1 MLQALNNWGLV
12 LQELSTMVP
21 DHERAQLVGQSVQKF
36 RRAIR
41 LRPEFDRA
49 CYNLGTVYYS
59 HAHTLSSSAAAQL
72 SSQLTQAGVLLMQL
86 VLINMLQFSAWQCV
100 CCCQHERCHSWWYM
114 QDRQRERQERADD
127 EEIESA
133 FRLAALYITLAF
145 ALQPKRDVYKR
156 SLKVS
161 TANDR
166 LHALV

>member
-1 MLQALNNWGLV
+1 MAFEGGRAHCSFMRGAQASKSEMSGHDGDGNRVLQALNNWGLV

-72 SSQLTQAGVLLMQL
+72 SSQLTQVGVLLMQL
-86 VLINMLQFSAWQCV
+86 VLINMLQFLCMAV
-100 CCCQHERCHSWWYM
+100 
-114 QDRQRERQERADD
+114 
-127 EEIESA
+127 
-133 FRLAALYITLAF
+133 
-145 ALQPKRDVYKR
+145 
-156 SLKVS
+156 SLLLP
-161 TANDR
+161 A
-166 LHALV
+166 

>member
-21 DHERAQLVGQSVQKF
+21 DHERAQLVVQSVQKF

-72 SSQLTQAGVLLMQL
+72 SSQLTQVGVVLMQL
-86 VLINMLQFSAWQCV
+86 VLINMLQFLCMAV
-100 CCCQHERCHSWWYM
+100 CL
-114 QDRQRERQERADD
+114 
-127 EEIESA
+127 
-133 FRLAALYITLAF
+133 RLPA
-145 ALQPKRDVYKR
+145 
-156 SLKVS
+156 
-161 TANDR
+161 
-166 LHALV
+166 

>member
-1 MLQALNNWGLV
+1 MRWLATDGDGNRVLQALNNWGLV

-72 SSQLTQAGVLLMQL
+72 SSQLTQVGVLLMQL
-86 VLINMLQFSAWQCV
+86 VLMNMLQFLCMA
-100 CCCQHERCHSWWYM
+100 
-114 QDRQRERQERADD
+114 
-127 EEIESA
+127 
-133 FRLAALYITLAF
+133 
-145 ALQPKRDVYKR
+145 VY
-156 SLKVS
+156 LLLP
-161 TANDR
+161 A
-166 LHALV
+166 